1 MLDDDNLAIV
11 IGDASGK
18 GVPAA
23 LIAMITQV
31 TLKEMLDHVQNP
43 TEVMYRLNNK
53 LSENNSEAMFLTL
66 WFGIYNRKSKK
77 LTFSNAGHN
86 PPLIKKNNKFEYL
99 NVDAGIVLGVMEDY
113 EYKQEEIHLD
123 DELILYTDG
132 ITDANSIENE
142 MYGEERLL
150 NFFNRFESDKDPIRP
165 LLDDI
170 SSFTKGAE
178 QYDDMTMVYLKIKDD

>member
-1 MLDDDNLAIV
+1 MKLLFLIALV
-11 IGDASGK
+11 GRF
-18 GVPAA
+18 AA
-23 LIAMITQV
+23 WIFVAMITQV